1 MSELELPKF
10 DQKKCIACGV
20 CVDACPNEVLEL
32 IEGILHFA
40 RPQDCT
46 YCAACEESCPQGAI
60 TCSYE
65 IGWA

>member
-1 MSELELPKF
+1 MSELELPKY
-10 DQKKCIACGV
+10 DQKKCTACGV
-20 CVDACPNEVLEL
+20 CVDACPNDVLEL
-32 IEGILHFA
+32 VEGILSFS

-60 TCSYE
+60 ACSYQ